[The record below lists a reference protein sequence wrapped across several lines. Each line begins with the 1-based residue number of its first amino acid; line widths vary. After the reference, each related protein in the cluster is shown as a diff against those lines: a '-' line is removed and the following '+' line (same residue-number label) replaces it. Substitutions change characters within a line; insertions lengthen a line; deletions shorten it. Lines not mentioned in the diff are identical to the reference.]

1 MQKGQPVRTV
11 AASGLAALLM
21 CGNSGGIVGLI
32 VGVGV
37 GPGRGRAPFR
47 LGLAT
52 LEVLPQR
59 RAQAPLLAL
68 LLRALRTVVHGGQDK
83 RRPHAKEGPKATGW
97 WGRSA
102 LAPLWPLWQGSPH
115 SRPHFFYSHP
125 ARRCRSSVVEHSL
138 GKGEVVSSIL
148 TGSTRKSPINKGL
161 SHTREKRARQNR
173 AEQSTTR
180 RTKTHQISTKRSAD
194 VHAARG

>member
-21 CGNSGGIVGLI
+21 SGNSGGIVGLI
-32 VGVGV
+32 LGLGVR
-37 GPGRGRAPFR
+37 PGRGCAPFR
-47 LGLAT
+47 LGFAT

-59 RAQAPLLAL
+59 RAQAPLLACL
-68 LLRALRTVVHGGQDK
+68 LPALVRAFGPIVHGGKDTN
-83 RRPHAKEGPKATGW
+83 RRGAKEGPLCGGCR
-97 WGRSA
+97 GRSV
-102 LAPLWPLWQGSPH
+102 LAPLWTLWQGSPH

-148 TGSTRKSPINKGL
+148 TGSTRKSPSRALHTGQLRQARMLMVQLGL
-161 SHTREKRARQNR
+161 TPTAKK
-173 AEQSTTR
+173 TTPG
-180 RTKTHQISTKRSAD
+180 HC
-194 VHAARG
+194 G

>member
-1 MQKGQPVRTV
+1 V
-11 AASGLAALLM
+11 GL
-21 CGNSGGIVGLI
+21 IVGLI
-32 VGVGV
+32 VGLGV
-37 GPGRGRAPFR
+37 RPGRGCAPFR

-102 LAPLWPLWQGSPH
+102 LAPLCTLWQGSPH